1 MLKFSRLLIAIVLL
15 SLGHMHTASAA
26 DSDTAYIVTYFETSF
41 ADKDK
46 VRALARKLSDT
57 SNKED
62 GNLRFEVL
70 QRIGQADQFVILEAW
85 KDKAAAAAHADAAHT
100 KEFREKLGAILRG
113 AYDERPHTAL
123 GIGDV
128 KVQAAKSRGGIFG
141 VTHVDIV
148 PTEKERGVNLV
159 KEMAGNSR
167 SDAGNIRFEALTQ
180 NSRPNHMTV
189 VEIWKDKAASDGNE
203 AAPHKIK
210 FRETLTPMSGSL
222 YDERFYRQIN

>member
-1 MLKFSRLLIAIVLL
+1 
-15 SLGHMHTASAA
+15 
-26 DSDTAYIVTYFETSF
+26 
-41 ADKDK
+41 
-46 VRALARKLSDT
+46 
-57 SNKED
+57 
-62 GNLRFEVL
+62 
-70 QRIGQADQFVILEAW
+70 
-85 KDKAAAAAHADAAHT
+85 
-100 KEFREKLGAILRG
+100 
-113 AYDERPHTAL
+113 
-123 GIGDV
+123 
-128 KVQAAKSRGGIFG
+128 
-141 VTHVDIV
+141 VTHVDIA

>member
-1 MLKFSRLLIAIVLL
+1 MLKFSRLLIAVALL
-15 SLGHMHTASAA
+15 SLGYTHSASAA
-26 DSDTAYIVTYFETSF
+26 DSDTAYIVTYFETNF

-46 VRALARKLSDT
+46 VRALARKLSDA

-123 GIGDV
+123 GVGDV
-128 KVQAAKSRGGIFG
+128 KVPVAKSRGGIFG

-167 SDAGNIRFEALTQ
+167 SDGGNIRFEALTQ

-189 VEIWKDKAASDGNE
+189 VEIWKDKTASDANE
-203 AAPHKIK
+203 AAPHKVK

>member
-1 MLKFSRLLIAIVLL
+1 M
-15 SLGHMHTASAA
+15 
-26 DSDTAYIVTYFETSF
+26 
-41 ADKDK
+41 
-46 VRALARKLSDT
+46 
-57 SNKED
+57 
-62 GNLRFEVL
+62 
-70 QRIGQADQFVILEAW
+70 
-85 KDKAAAAAHADAAHT
+85 
-100 KEFREKLGAILRG
+100 
-113 AYDERPHTAL
+113 
-123 GIGDV
+123 
-128 KVQAAKSRGGIFG
+128 QAAKSRGGIFG

-189 VEIWKDKAASDGNE
+189 VEIWKDKAASAGNE
-203 AAPHKIK
+203 AAPHKLK

>member
-1 MLKFSRLLIAIVLL
+1 MLKFSRLLIAVALL
-15 SLGHMHTASAA
+15 SLGYTHSVSAA
-26 DSDTAYIVTYFETSF
+26 NNDTAYLVSYFETNF

-46 VRALARKLSDT
+46 VRALARKLSDAR
-57 SNKED
+57 NKED

-70 QRIGQADQFVILEAW
+70 QRIGQADQFVILETW

-113 AYDERPHTAL
+113 AYDERPRTAL
-123 GIGDV
+123 GVGDV
-128 KVQAAKSRGGIFG
+128 KAQAAKSRGGIFG

-203 AAPHKIK
+203 ATPHKIK